1 MERRVAKRRVTCLS
15 QAVIGEG
22 ETEGGGPRAGCWG
35 ARGVE
40 AGALG
45 VFLFTISTQEPGTQ
59 AAGPEV
65 LGLVAEG
72 TGGGP
77 EAATGVAD
85 ATAAV

>member
-1 MERRVAKRRVTCLS
+1 M
-15 QAVIGEG
+15 G
-22 ETEGGGPRAGCWG
+22 ETDGGGPRVGCGG

-45 VFLFTISTQEPGTQ
+45 AFLFATSTQEPGTQ

-72 TGGGP
+72 TGGGSG
-77 EAATGVAD
+77 AAIGAAD
-85 ATAAV
+85 ATAAVRAGGEE